1 MKRARPVFANMT
13 APEDGGL
20 HQVTGVH
27 DRLQIPPDRLPPTS
41 KGTIYAARRQFG
53 EAIDQYQRALTID
66 PGNAVANYRLGQ
78 ALARA
83 GDNAGAQKEFSEFE
97 RLRKQQVTDDQKR
110 NASIQQFVYTMRN
123 PGASLKQQQ

>member
-1 MKRARPVFANMT
+1 MVVFIKSL
-13 APEDGGL
+13 D
-20 HQVTGVH
+20 VH

-123 PGASLKQQQ
+123 PGTSLKQQQ